1 MAQGDS
7 RRSQALRAVGAQI
20 RQYRQE
26 RGLSITELARRT
38 GLHRT
43 FIGHLERGV
52 HDPSVL
58 HLWRIAQ
65 ALQVPLTALVQPLN
79 WIPPEDQE

>member
-1 MAQGDS
+1 MAQGDQ
-7 RRSQALRAVGAQI
+7 RRIQALRVLGTTI
-20 RQYRQE
+20 RHYRLA